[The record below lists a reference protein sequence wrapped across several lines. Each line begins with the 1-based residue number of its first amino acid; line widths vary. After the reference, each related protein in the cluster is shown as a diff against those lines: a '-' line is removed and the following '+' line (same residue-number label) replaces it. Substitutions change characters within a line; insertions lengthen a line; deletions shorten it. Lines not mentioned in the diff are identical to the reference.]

1 MIAVRSKKSK
11 VVLLPEFRQVKVFSW
26 LTHPHSC
33 MCIRI
38 YIFCFKQTNKK
49 KHTHRN
55 KKQKK
60 LRKIEKKK
68 RNQKKKRINKMLL
81 LTISLENLVEYNDIV
96 WKIALCTFNLP
107 DQPTKREHVL
117 IKTYL
122 VIKTFLFIYSIH
134 LSFPTFNI
142 IMIKFCT
149 LKIVTSTLS
158 KALSFYKS

>member
-1 MIAVRSKKSK
+1 MSYFRNSVRWKFFHDLLTCI
-11 VVLLPEFRQVKVFSW
+11 VVCVSE
-26 LTHPHSC
+26 
-33 MCIRI
+33 
-38 YIFCFKQTNKK
+38 YIFFVSNKQKK

-68 RNQKKKRINKMLL
+68 RNLKKKRINKMLL

-134 LSFPTFNI
+134 LIFPTFNI

>member
-38 YIFCFKQTNKK
+38 YIFCFKQTKK
-49 KHTHRN
+49 KTYTQ
-55 KKQKK
+55 KQKAEETK
-60 LRKIEKKK
+60 ENRKKK